1 MSSPLLITTII
12 TTIFSA
18 IGGFFIG
25 LKIKFCKCFC
35 IECECQ
41 RTPPNT
47 PKEPIK
53 DDNKRSFRNLFKRTK
68 RLNDNNNIKE
78 IE

>member
-12 TTIFSA
+12 TSIFSA

-41 RTPPNT
+41 RTPPQT
-47 PKEPIK
+47 PNETSNIETKK
-53 DDNKRSFRNLFKRTK
+53 SFRNIFKRTK
-68 RLNDNNNIKE
+68 RKDDDLKT